1 MIRSVRRFFAGRAGR
16 NPEVILDVIF
26 EDGLLFLSIRN
37 ISERPAYKVLV
48 NFNERL
54 LGLEGTK
61 DVSALPLFRNI
72 EFLAPGR
79 EIRTLLDSS
88 ASYFG
93 RGQPTRIAARVSFQ
107 DANGTIFARTI
118 YHDLTI
124 YKSIVYTR
132 KKAE

>member
-1 MIRSVRRFFAGRAGR
+1 MIRSVRQFFGRR
-16 NPEVILDVIF
+16 SRSPEVILDVIF

-48 NFNERL
+48 NFDERIV
-54 LGLEGTK
+54 GLEGTK
-61 DVSALPLFRNI
+61 EISALPLFRNV

-79 EIRTLLDSS
+79 EIRTFLDSS

-107 DANGTIFARTI
+107 DADGTIYARTI
-118 YHDLTI
+118 HHDLRI
-124 YKSIVYTR
+124 YQSIGYTR
-132 KKAE
+132 KMTE